1 MVGYGIRC
9 PRCDGLFSSV
19 EQSRGDPDR
28 RVPVIVRIRSCV
40 ECGYRLETI
49 EVLVGAGTRRV
60 RLPDPRAVLAAV
72 RSDRHALAR
81 GAMVS
86 GIEMAGE

>member
-1 MVGYGIRC
+1 VVGYGIRC
-9 PRCDGLFSSV
+9 PRCDGTFSAV
-19 EQSRGDPDR
+19 EQSRGDPER
-28 RVPVIVRIRSCV
+28 RVPVIVRTRACV
-40 ECGYRLETI
+40 DCGLELVTM
-49 EVLVGAGTRRV
+49 EVLVGWGARRV
-60 RLPDPRAVLAAV
+60 RLPDARDVLRAV